1 MTWQPELDELRR
13 QIDGVDRKLVELLNE
28 RARLVEA
35 VGGLKKRLGLEIYLP
50 EREKEILEHAAAANG
65 GPFSKAAIA
74 RLFERI
80 LDESRS
86 LERKVAEGAG
96 GEA

>member
-1 MTWQPELDELRR
+1 MELNELRR
-13 QIDGVDRKLVELLNE
+13 KIDAVDRKLVELLNE

-35 VGGLKKRLGLEIYLP
+35 VGKLKKQLGMEIYTP
-50 EREKEILEHAAAANG
+50 EREKEILELVAGTNG
-65 GPFSKAAIA
+65 GPFSSAAIL

-86 LERKVAEGAG
+86 LERKVSEGGKA
-96 GEA
+96 

>member
-1 MTWQPELDELRR
+1 MELDELRR
-13 QIDGVDRKLVELLNE
+13 QIDAVDRKLVELLNE

-35 VGGLKKRLGLEIYLP
+35 VGKLKKRLGMEIYMP
-50 EREKEILEHAAAANG
+50 EREREILDLAAAANG
-65 GPFSKAAIA
+65 GPFSGAAIS

-86 LERKVAEGAG
+86 LERKIADDAG
-96 GEA
+96 GKV

>member
-1 MTWQPELDELRR
+1 MELNELRR
-13 QIDGVDRKLVELLNE
+13 QIDTVDRKLVELLNE

-35 VGGLKKRLGLEIYLP
+35 IGKLKKHLKMEIYTP
-50 EREKEILEHAAAANG
+50 EREKEILELAASANG
-65 GPFSKAAIA
+65 GPFSGAAIL

-86 LERKVAEGAG
+86 LERKTVEESGRKV
-96 GEA
+96 

>member
-1 MTWQPELDELRR
+1 MELDELRR
-13 QIDGVDRKLVELLNE
+13 QIDSIDRKLVELLNE

-35 VGGLKKRLGLEIYLP
+35 VGKLKKRLGMEIYTP
-50 EREKEILEHAAAANG
+50 EREKQILELAAAANG
-65 GPFSKAAIA
+65 GPFSAAAIL

-86 LERKVAEGAG
+86 LERKIAEGGKA
-96 GEA
+96 

>member
-1 MTWQPELDELRR
+1 MELGELRR
-13 QIDGVDRKLVELLNE
+13 QIDAVDRKLVELLNE

-35 VGGLKKRLGLEIYLP
+35 IGKLKKRLGMEIYTP
-50 EREKEILEHAAAANG
+50 EREKEILALAASANG
-65 GPFSKAAIA
+65 GPFSGAAIL

-86 LERKVAEGAG
+86 LERKTAEGG
-96 GEA
+96 KT

>member
-1 MTWQPELDELRR
+1 MGLDELRL
-13 QIDGVDRKLVELLNE
+13 QIDSIDRKLVELLSE

-35 VGGLKKRLGLEIYLP
+35 VGRLKKQLRMDVYMP
-50 EREKEILEHAAAANG
+50 EREKEILKLAIDANG
-65 GPFSKAAIA
+65 GPFSNSAIV

-86 LERKVAEGAG
+86 LERKIAEDSG
-96 GEA
+96 GRS